1 MTSMTA
7 THTVEELLAVEAAPY
22 VFVLENGLVMT
33 RTAATKW
40 GDGTGLDILEY
51 TGSGTVEVDEEAM
64 SRCIRLSDRHVETM
78 ALINAPE

>member
-1 MTSMTA
+1 MTAMTA
-7 THTVEELLAVEAAPY
+7 THAIKGLLAVEAAPW

-40 GDGTGLDILEY
+40 GDGPGLDILEY
-51 TGSGTVEVDEEAM
+51 TGSGTVEVDEDSMA
-64 SRCIRLSDRHVETM
+64 RCIRLSDRHVETI